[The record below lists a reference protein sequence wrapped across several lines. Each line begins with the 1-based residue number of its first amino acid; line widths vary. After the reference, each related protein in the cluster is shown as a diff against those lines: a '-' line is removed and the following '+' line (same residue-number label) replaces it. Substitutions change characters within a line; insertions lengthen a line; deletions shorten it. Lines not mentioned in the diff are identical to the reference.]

1 MSEEKLNNEGLPE
14 NYDPYDM
21 ELKKQ
26 FHPKADA
33 KNIIGIPRKHPL
45 LLCGAKRK
53 GKTCKHVAGYGTDH
67 LGYGRCKYHG
77 GKSTGPKNEEG
88 KSKVSQNA
96 MKHGFYAKGLLEDE
110 KQTYQEL
117 LKSEDLVSLKEEIA
131 FLRTKIIGY
140 LKRWS
145 LKQRGSGY
153 EGTKQWYKDGNE
165 TAFYHAGSIEDKPL
179 MRAFDQLGR
188 LVEKQARL
196 TGENKDDLLG
206 QINEELRA
214 ASSGQ
219 VSLSWGGEAQKR
231 EQKE

>member
-1 MSEEKLNNEGLPE
+1 MSEEKLNTETLPE

-21 ELKKQ
+21 DLKKQ
-26 FHPKADA
+26 FHPKADE
-33 KNIIGIPRKHPL
+33 KNMIGIPRKHPL

-53 GKTCKHVAGYGTDH
+53 GKICKHVAGFGTDH
-67 LGYGRCKYHG
+67 PGYGRCKFHG
-77 GKSTGPKNEEG
+77 GNNTGPQKPES

-96 MKHGFYAKGLLEDE
+96 VKHGLYSKGLLEDE
-110 KQTYQEL
+110 KTIYQEL
-117 LKSEDLVSLKEEIA
+117 LSSSDLVNLKEEIA
-131 FLRTKIIGY
+131 FLKTKILSYIA
-140 LKRWS
+140 RWS
-145 LKQRGSGY
+145 LKQQGAGY
-153 EGTKQWYKDGNE
+153 EGTKQWYKDGTE

-188 LVEKQARL
+188 LVEKQARI
-196 TGENKDDLLG
+196 TGENKDDLLAS
-206 QINEELRA
+206 INQELRA